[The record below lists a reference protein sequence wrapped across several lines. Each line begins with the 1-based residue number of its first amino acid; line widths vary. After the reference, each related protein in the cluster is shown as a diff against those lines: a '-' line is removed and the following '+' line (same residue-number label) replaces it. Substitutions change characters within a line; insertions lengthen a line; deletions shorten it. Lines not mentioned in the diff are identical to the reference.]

1 MTQTK
6 QSPRKRPHWLK
17 YTGRQEIEQALTER
31 QQDRWRREQRP
42 RRLLVLAMALVA
54 VALAL
59 SSFIAHDDV
68 RLPSVVL
75 LWLVVIVLYFKLLNS
90 VRQVPYAPDDL
101 LDERQLALR
110 DSAHKVA
117 YHILG
122 WLIFGGLVIMD
133 VTFLLGGQLAERFW
147 DGVGSFYLA
156 LSISLPAMV
165 LAWRLP
171 EEPRDEMA

>member
-1 MTQTK
+1 MPQTK
-6 QSPRKRPHWLK
+6 QSPRKRPRWLK

-42 RRLLVLAMALVA
+42 RRLLVLTMALVA

-59 SSFIAHDDV
+59 SGFITHDDV
-68 RLPSVVL
+68 RSSSVIL
-75 LWLVVIVLYFKLLNS
+75 LGLVVIVLYFKLLNS

-110 DSAHKVA
+110 NSAHKVA

-122 WLIFGGLVIMD
+122 WLIFGGIVIMD
-133 VTFLLGGQLAERFW
+133 VVFLLSGEVAERFW
-147 DGVGSFYLA
+147 DGVGWFYLA

-165 LAWRLP
+165 LAWQLP
-171 EEPRDEMA
+171 DEPRDEMA

>member
-110 DSAHKVA
+110 DNTRE
-117 YHILG
+117 L
-122 WLIFGGLVIMD
+122 D
-133 VTFLLGGQLAERFW
+133 V
-147 DGVGSFYLA
+147 DA
-156 LSISLPAMV
+156 LPVVEGAQ
-165 LAWRLP
+165 RLP
-171 EEPRDEMA
+171 RRTVAADDIAEPDLLQRHAGFHRRAGLGLLHLLL